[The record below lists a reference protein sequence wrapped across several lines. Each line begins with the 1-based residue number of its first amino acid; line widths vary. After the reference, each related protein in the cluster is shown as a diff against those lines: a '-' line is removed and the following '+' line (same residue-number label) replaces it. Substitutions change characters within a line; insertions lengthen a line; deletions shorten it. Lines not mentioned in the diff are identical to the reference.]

1 MERGKIIDRLI
12 KVEGLPEKMSDNGWE
27 DLLDTVEELCQD
39 EASLMEARMNAFPSE
54 KKSKQ
59 VALEAALTI
68 YSPHNANADEIV
80 KAAQTIF
87 EWLTKQ

>member
-1 MERGKIIDRLI
+1 MERGKIIDQLI

-54 KKSKQ
+54 KKAKEI
-59 VALEAALTI
+59 ALEAALKLYVPSTQT
-68 YSPHNANADEIV
+68 ADMLL
-80 KAAQTIF
+80 KDAQSIF
-87 EWLTKQ
+87 EWLSK